1 MSVGLESTLELLHL
15 YRLAKKTGSFWP
27 FRAPRMMCA
36 AGKPEKERGQI
47 AECVGNGILIFISHL
62 PALK

>member
-15 YRLAKKTGSFWP
+15 YSLAKKTGSWP

-36 AGKPEKERGQI
+36 TDKPEKERGQI
-47 AECVGNGILIFISHL
+47 AECMGNDILIFISRL